1 MLNFTH
7 FSYTAFLVFF
17 SETLYFGWPRICLQV
32 NNVGLLLTLTK
43 VSASWYYCS
52 VLPNQSLAPG
62 NLTIQCLASS
72 NLTIHHDLLLYSW
85 VDRLL
90 NLDFFYVFILQP
102 LTKNSSSCSC
112 KKITCKFRNG
122 ALVCGAE
129 SGKLNFAICA
139 WFPSV

>member
-17 SETLYFGWPRICLQV
+17 SETLYFGWPRICLPV

-52 VLPNQSLAPG
+52 VLANQSLAPG
-62 NLTIQCLASS
+62 NLTIQCLVSS

-90 NLDFFYVFILQP
+90 NLDFFMSLFYSPPKTAQVVLV
-102 LTKNSSSCSC
+102 
-112 KKITCKFRNG
+112 KITCKFRNG

>member
-1 MLNFTH
+1 MLHFTH
-7 FSYTAFLVFF
+7 FTYTAFWVFF
-17 SETLYFGWPRICLQV
+17 SETTLDDGVYTLPRICLQV

-52 VLPNQSLAPG
+52 VLPIQS
-62 NLTIQCLASS
+62 LASS